1 VGDTRYRRR
10 CGGDP
15 VRQVEATVTYDGGG
29 PAFPQGWDAPE
40 YDQGMT
46 IRDYFA
52 AAALQGRRLT
62 LPPLTSSE
70 RVATLAYLDADAMLA
85 ERDKPK
91 GTK

>member
-1 VGDTRYRRR
+1 VETAVIGDH
-10 CGGDP
+10 DIEP
-15 VRQVEATVTYDGGG
+15 EPDEPDDGL
-29 PAFPQGWDAPE
+29 
-40 YDQGMT
+40 
-46 IRDYFA
+46 ISLRDYFA
-52 AAALQGRRLT
+52 AAALQGLRLT